1 MRKWLGFIL
10 LLGLLLFPSTVDA
23 QDEAKLE
30 SVNIELWSEYDQPS
44 MLIINEFVVSQ
55 NTTLPAKVTVR
66 FPKEGNLMAVAVEKD
81 SKLFNINF
89 DGPEEQGNWQNI
101 TLKVDTRDKYR
112 VEYYQPLTREGN
124 KRFFKYQWF
133 GGYAVDNL
141 IVNMLIPADSTNV
154 VASPIISNTS
164 ISPNGLYLV
173 GSVAEN
179 RLVAGRS
186 YEFQL
191 EYTRESDA
199 VTNTGQS
206 DSVQP
211 SEPIGPDT
219 SGRVSIDRMPYIIG
233 GVGVALIA
241 VALFFYWRS
250 TQSEAYSSARAG
262 SRRRRHQ
269 SSEEDGEGQ
278 AYCHEC
284 GARAHSG
291 DRFCRTCGSRL
302 RNVQE

>member
-10 LLGLLLFPSTVDA
+10 VLGLLVFPSAVNA

-30 SVNIELWSEYDQPS
+30 SLNIELWSEYDQPS
-44 MLIINEFVVSQ
+44 MLVINEFVVTQ
-55 NTTLPAKVTVR
+55 NTALPVKVTVR
-66 FPKEGNLMAVAVEKD
+66 FPKEGNLMAVAVEQD
-81 SKLFNINF
+81 SNLFNVDF

-101 TLKVDTRDKYR
+101 TLNVDTYDKYR
-112 VEYYQPLTREGN
+112 IEYYQPLTRAGN
-124 KRFFKYQWF
+124 KRSFKYQWF
-133 GGYAVDNL
+133 GEYAVDKFS
-141 IVNMLIPADSTNV
+141 VNMLIPADSTNI
-154 VASPIISNTS
+154 VATPILSDTS
-164 ISPNGLYLV
+164 ISQNKLFLLGSVTENGL
-173 GSVAEN
+173 
-179 RLVAGRS
+179 RAGQS

-191 EYTRESDA
+191 VYARESDA
-199 VTNTGQS
+199 VINTGQS

-233 GVGVALIA
+233 GVGLALIA

-250 TQSEAYSSARAG
+250 TRSEGFSSTRSG
-262 SRRRRHQ
+262 SRKRHHQ
-269 SSEEDGEGQ
+269 RSEEVGEDQ

-284 GARAHSG
+284 GARAHLG

-302 RNVQE
+302 RTGQ